1 MIKELTKNSW
11 PLFIQNDVAA
21 KNAYKYYAD
30 ILTGKKYTRTTV
42 WEPWIVRITKKVTF
56 SNRMNQWFQ
65 KQKSHVNENQ

>member
-30 ILTGKKYTRTTV
+30 ILTGKKYANNCLRTMNSANNQKGNFL
-42 WEPWIVRITKKVTF
+42 EPDEPMISKTEE
-56 SNRMNQWFQ
+56 SC
-65 KQKSHVNENQ
+65 